1 MSIFLQTIQ
10 LSNRE
15 SVLKSKL
22 FQDVVPR
29 YLEPGSKGKENVC
42 NDSSGSVQKHRSYGK
57 VPMYMKRMQLAK
69 EDDARKTEEQARM
82 ALIPSGCREM
92 SESERLDT
100 IEDAKRKRGETLEE
114 LKRLPLR
121 IETLGQRRR
130 KIELEHTLTEVER
143 TLDKLSHKTVLIKL

>member
-1 MSIFLQTIQ
+1 MDQH
-10 LSNRE
+10 NRE

-22 FQDVVPR
+22 FEDVVPR
-29 YLEPGSKGKENVC
+29 YLESGNKGKENLC
-42 NDSSGSVQKHRSYGK
+42 DPSSGSVQKHSSYGK
-57 VPMYMKRMQLAK
+57 VPGYMKRMQQTK
-69 EDDARKTEEQARM
+69 EDEARKNEEKARM
-82 ALIPSGCREM
+82 AMIPSGCREM
-92 SESERLDT
+92 TEDERLDT
-100 IEDAKRKRGETLEE
+100 IEEAKRKRGETLDE